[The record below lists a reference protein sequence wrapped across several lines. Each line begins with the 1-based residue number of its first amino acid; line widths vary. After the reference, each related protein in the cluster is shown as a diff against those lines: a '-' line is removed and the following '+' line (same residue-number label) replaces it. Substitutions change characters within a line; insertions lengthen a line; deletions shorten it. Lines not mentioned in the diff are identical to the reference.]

1 MRESNLVG
9 QPRINHSYWRY
20 AKIWLV
26 GIFLVAAC
34 FAPTVGAITSISQ
47 SYATSEKL
55 SLGSIVSIKANS
67 SDHVV
72 ATSTENSDNM
82 LGVVISDGNSILT
95 YVNGQESQVQIT
107 TSGMASVLVSDVSG
121 EIKQGD
127 AITASPIKGVGMKAT
142 GNSKVIG
149 IAQGEPINSDD
160 KQSYTNDYGTKQEV
174 TLGQVDVLVNVAYF
188 YKQAEKTIIPAAIQN
203 VANAMA
209 GKQVSTMPIIISAA
223 IFIVMMI
230 VVATIIYSLIKN
242 SIISVGRNPMAQS
255 AVWRDVIQLSL
266 LILAILTVGFISI
279 YLILTRF

>member
-9 QPRINHSYWRY
+9 LTRIKHSYWHY

-26 GIFLVAAC
+26 GVILTASCIASSVS
-34 FAPTVGAITSISQ
+34 AIASISQ
-47 SYATSEKL
+47 SYTTTEKL
-55 SLGSIVSIKANS
+55 SLGSIVSVKENA
-67 SDHVV
+67 SDYVV
-72 ATSTENSDNM
+72 ATSTDNSDNM

-95 YVNGQESQVQIT
+95 YVNGQESQVQVS

-121 EIKQGD
+121 AIEQGD

-149 IAQGEPINSDD
+149 IAQGEPINSTA
-160 KQSYTNDYGTKQEV
+160 KQSYTNDYGTKQEI
-174 TLGQVDVLVNVAYF
+174 TLGQVDVLVNVAYY

-203 VANAMA
+203 VANALA
-209 GKQVSTMPIIISAA
+209 GKQVSAMPILISAA
-223 IFIVMMI
+223 IFILMMI

-255 AVWRDVIQLSL
+255 AVWRDMIQLSL

>member
-1 MRESNLVG
+1 MGLNNIQKTRW
-9 QPRINHSYWRY
+9 YY
-20 AKIWLV
+20 AKFWLV
-26 GIFLVAAC
+26 SVFLVAAC
-34 FAPTVGAITSISQ
+34 IAPTAGAIASISQ
-47 SYATSEKL
+47 SYTTTEKL
-55 SLGSIVSIKANS
+55 SLGSIVSIKKNS
-67 SDHVV
+67 SDYVV

-95 YVNGQESQVQIT
+95 YVNGQKSQVQVT

-149 IAQGEPINSDD
+149 IAQGEPINSDE
-160 KQSYTNDYGTKQEV
+160 KQSYTNDYGVKQSV
-174 TLGQVDVLVNVAYF
+174 TLGQVDVLVNVAYY
-188 YKQAEKTIIPAAIQN
+188 YKQAEKTIIPAAVQN
-203 VANAMA
+203 VANALA
-209 GKQVSTMPIIISAA
+209 GKQVSAIPILISAA

>member
-1 MRESNLVG
+1 MKESSLVG
-9 QPRINHSYWRY
+9 LNNIQKTRWYY
-20 AKIWLV
+20 AKFWLV
-26 GIFLVAAC
+26 SVFLVAAC
-34 FAPTVGAITSISQ
+34 IAPTAGAIASISQ
-47 SYATSEKL
+47 SYTTTEKL
-55 SLGSIVSIKANS
+55 SLGSIVSIKKNS
-67 SDHVV
+67 SDYVV

-95 YVNGQESQVQIT
+95 YVNGQKSQVQVT

-149 IAQGEPINSDD
+149 IAQGEPINSDE
-160 KQSYTNDYGTKQEV
+160 KQSYTNDYGVKQSV
-174 TLGQVDVLVNVAYF
+174 TLGQVDVLVNVAYY
-188 YKQAEKTIIPAAIQN
+188 YKQAEKTIIPAAVQN
-203 VANAMA
+203 VANALA
-209 GKQVSTMPIIISAA
+209 GKQVSAIPILISAA